1 MQWELVNL
9 LAVFR
14 VVEDVPN
21 DSVTETVDAVNLEV
35 KEVVD
40 ARKDLLADLVHFIVV
55 QISVAS
61 VTVTLGRDGVSGK
74 GGSAN
79 KGQEADEK
87 DCLHVGLFKL
97 TVLLNVHTGE
107 VLYGI

>member
-1 MQWELVNL
+1 MQWELINL

-14 VVEDVPN
+14 VVENVPN
-21 DSVTETVDAVNLEV
+21 NGVTETVDAVNLEV

-55 QISVAS
+55 QIGVAS
-61 VTVTLGRDGVSGK
+61 VTVTLGRDGVIGK
-74 GGSAN
+74 GGSDN

-87 DCLHVGLFKL
+87 DCLHVELFNL
-97 TVLLNVHTGE
+97 TVLFIAHSGQ
-107 VLYGI
+107 VL